1 VLIFT
6 FHVKV
11 VTVANSALQKHSDGE
26 RQLSIACISEGG
38 HVKELVSLISD
49 VEILEDVSERMSVG
63 FYHLWIKLKVIA
75 RYAFNY

>member
-1 VLIFT
+1 MLIFT
-6 FHVKV
+6 FYVIV
-11 VTVANSALQKHSDGE
+11 IAVANCALQKDSDGE
-26 RQLSIACISEGG
+26 RQLSIACVSEGS
-38 HVKELVSLISD
+38 HVKELVILISY